1 MDDQVGVREG
11 QRRTYAAMVDCM
23 DEQIGR
29 VLKALDDKGVADDT
43 LVWFFSDNG
52 GTGGAGHNQP
62 LRGVKQTLFEGG
74 IRAAA
79 AVRWPGGGLK
89 GGRKVS
95 DVMGYVDVHPTLRRI
110 AGAGKHEGKPLD
122 GLDVY
127 DMLVGVA
134 SPLARKWY
142 SYWAQ
147 GSADNE
153 RLSVID
159 GQWKLVYDGP
169 PILAGRGGGG
179 KTMLFQI
186 NEDPNET
193 TDLAAKRPDVV
204 KALLK
209 DLKAFR
215 ALRAE
220 KGLPPY
226 GQGRQGFQA
235 PKDWG
240 FRKD

>member
-1 MDDQVGVREG
+1 MDKKLYKKLLTLVPLFKNLTPGELEAIVRISKLLKVRKGVTVIEEEDDG
-11 QRRTYAAMVDCM
+11 AAMYIMV
-23 DEQIGR
+23 EG
-29 VLKALDDKGVADDT
+29 KAEV
-43 LVWFFSDNG
+43 
-52 GTGGAGHNQP
+52 
-62 LRGVKQTLFEGG
+62 VKRL
-74 IRAAA
+74 
-79 AVRWPGGGLK
+79 PGGDTTRLAELEA
-89 GGRKVS
+89 
-95 DVMGYVDVHPTLRRI
+95 PTVFGEMALIDKFPRS
-110 AGAGKHEGKPLD
+110 
-122 GLDVY
+122 
-127 DMLVGVA
+127 A
-134 SPLARKWY
+134 SVVT
-142 SYWAQ
+142 Q
-147 GSADNE
+147 TE
-153 RLSVID
+153 
-159 GQWKLVYDGP
+159 
-169 PILAGRGGGG
+169 
-179 KTMLFQI
+179 TMLFQI